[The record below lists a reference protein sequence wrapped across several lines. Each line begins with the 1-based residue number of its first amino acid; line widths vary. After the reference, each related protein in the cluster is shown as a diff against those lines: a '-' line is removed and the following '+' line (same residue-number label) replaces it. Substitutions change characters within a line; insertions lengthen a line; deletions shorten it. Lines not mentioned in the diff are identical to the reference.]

1 MSHSDKA
8 VTIHPY
14 FKVRDENIQSFKK
27 LAEDLIEITRGEMGC
42 LFYGFT
48 YSEGEAYCR
57 EGYKDAESLVSHL
70 DNVSDLI
77 QRLESIS
84 ELSRLE
90 VHGPQDEIDKLR
102 EWPSIKNLNPKY
114 FVLEGGFRN

>member
-1 MSHSDKA
+1 MSQSDNA

-14 FKVRDENIQSFKK
+14 FKVSDEKLQAFKR

-48 YSEGEAYCR
+48 YSEGEDYCR
-57 EGYKDAESLVSHL
+57 EGYQDAESLASHL
-70 DNVSDLI
+70 DNVRDLI
-77 QRLESIS
+77 QKLESIS

-90 VHGPQDEIDKLR
+90 VHGPQEEIDKLR
-102 EWPSIKNLNPKY
+102 EWPSIKNLSPKY
-114 FVLEGGFRN
+114 YVLEGGFRN

>member
-1 MSHSDKA
+1 
-8 VTIHPY
+8 
-14 FKVRDENIQSFKK
+14 
-27 LAEDLIEITRGEMGC
+27 MGC

-48 YSEGEAYCR
+48 YSAGEAYCR

-90 VHGPQDEIDKLR
+90 VHGPQEEIDKLR
-102 EWPSIKNLNPKY
+102 EWPAIKRLNPKY
-114 FVLEGGFRN
+114 YVLQSGFRT